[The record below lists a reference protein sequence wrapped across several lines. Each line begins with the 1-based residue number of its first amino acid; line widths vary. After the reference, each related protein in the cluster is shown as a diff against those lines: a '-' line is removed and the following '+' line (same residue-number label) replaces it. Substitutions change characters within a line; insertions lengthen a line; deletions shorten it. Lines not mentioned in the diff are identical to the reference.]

1 MGNLNTSLIL
11 VCSSLFAALTACLY
25 LLKRRNSAVL
35 AQKQEELEG
44 RDNLIKKMLAE
55 KEWLLKE
62 IHHRVKN
69 NLQIVI
75 SLLNTQSAYLEN
87 EDALVAIRNSQNRM
101 HAMSLIHQKLYQ
113 SDNLAEIDMKWYI
126 KELVDYLKDCF
137 RTDNKILFSLETEAV
152 KLDVAQA
159 VPIGLILNEAIS
171 NAIKYAF
178 PGERK
183 GVVQISFR
191 HKEGCACELKISDNG
206 IGLPDGFRP
215 QLTKSLGMSLMTG
228 LTEQLDG
235 NIRMWN
241 HAGTILDVCFKRHD
255 KLLEETSRDLIK

>member
-1 MGNLNTSLIL
+1 MLMIHYILIAGIVL
-11 VCSSLFAALTACLY
+11 VLLIVLLLY
-25 LLKRRNSAVL
+25 SRFRLKTEFSHIMAV
-35 AQKQEELEG
+35 KQEEIDRQNELMKTMF
-44 RDNLIKKMLAE
+44 DE

-75 SLLNTQSAYLEN
+75 SLLNTQSAYLDN

-126 KELVDYLKDCF
+126 KELIGYMKECF
-137 RTDNKILFSLETEAV
+137 DTDKKIIFMIDTEAI

-159 VPIGLILNEAIS
+159 VPLGLIINEAIS

-178 PGERK
+178 PGSRK
-183 GVVQISFR
+183 GVVRISFKMVDKR
-191 HKEGCACELKISDNG
+191 CCQLRIADNG
-206 IGLPDGFRP
+206 IGLPEGIEPESSR
-215 QLTKSLGMSLMTG
+215 SLGMSLITG
-228 LTEQLDG
+228 LSTQLMGD
-235 NIRMWN
+235 
-241 HAGTILDVCFKRHD
+241 L
-255 KLLEETSRDLIK
+255 KLYNENGLVLEVGFLRNNELHKQNTLN